1 MNTYNVHIYREMR
14 LDFVGIEADTPAT
27 AAEIAARRQTEEAD
41 NIEDCQGDNLS
52 ALVDVAGDE
61 DYRHSVL
68 IDFEAE
74 RQRKAATALLAS
86 LQAIVPYAEN
96 EGRSLAECWKRDGEA
111 AARIEAGRCEQAVEA
126 ARVAI
131 DRATDVISSR
141 GPVAA
146 SRFEIDLAP
155 DSPDHIYVEVDHRF
169 NVAIERTE
177 SGLEF
182 RIYPRTAGELWNDP
196 FTTFEVDES
205 EIIELEKEIG
215 L

>member
-1 MNTYNVHIYREMR
+1 MNKYNVKIYREMR

-27 AAEIAARRQTEEAD
+27 AAEIAARRQTQEAD

-86 LQAIVPYAEN
+86 
-96 EGRSLAECWKRDGEA
+96 
-111 AARIEAGRCEQAVEA
+111 
-126 ARVAI
+126 
-131 DRATDVISSR
+131 
-141 GPVAA
+141 
-146 SRFEIDLAP
+146 RFEIERDADL
-155 DSPDHIYVEVDHRF
+155 PDHIYVEVDHRF

-182 RIYPRTAGELWNDP
+182 RIYPRTAGELWDDP

-205 EIIELEKEIG
+205 EILELEKEIG